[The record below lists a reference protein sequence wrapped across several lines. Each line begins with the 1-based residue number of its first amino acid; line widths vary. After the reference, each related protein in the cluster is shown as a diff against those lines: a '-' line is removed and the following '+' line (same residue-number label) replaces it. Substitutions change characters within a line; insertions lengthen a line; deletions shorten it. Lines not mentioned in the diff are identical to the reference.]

1 MVARTK
7 SHGFS
12 EQKYVLDRMEKRGML
27 GAKPM
32 KPLMDPTVKLFIL
45 DHLEKRGMLGVNPNE
60 TSDGSYCK
68 LFLHKEQLYDY
79 PRVRT
84 VGGGTTYYHQTRYFI
99 CGELCLVL
107 SSKIP
112 HKEAAIL
119 LRYLK
124 NSADCG
130 LLYHIIFSNCWFS
143 GLLLPWIIN

>member
-45 DHLEKRGMLGVNPNE
+45 YHLEKRGMLGVNPNE

-79 PRVRT
+79 
-84 VGGGTTYYHQTRYFI
+84 TRRYGQLV
-99 CGELCLVL
+99 GELLTITKPDISYAV
-107 SSKIP
+107 
-112 HKEAAIL
+112 
-119 LRYLK
+119 
-124 NSADCG
+124 
-130 LLYHIIFSNCWFS
+130 NCA
-143 GLLLPWIIN
+143 